1 MAAGPAL
8 RAQSLPGVRHIIGFE
23 NVKAQQP
30 GTLSVQNGV
39 LMYDAG
45 KSQASIGISSI
56 DDILIGAE
64 TTQSNSRTS
73 RGIEL
78 AAVAA
83 PYGSGRA
90 VSLLV
95 RKKVDIVTLLY
106 RDTSNG
112 IHGAI
117 FSVPKGR
124 AADFRMQL
132 IASGAHASA
141 PASSPEPR

>member
-1 MAAGPAL
+1 M
-8 RAQSLPGVRHIIGFE
+8 
-23 NVKAQQP
+23 KAQQS
-30 GTLSVQNGV
+30 GALSVQKGA
-39 LMYDAG
+39 LMFDAG
-45 KSQASIGISSI
+45 KSQATIGISSI

-90 VSLLV
+90 ISLLV
-95 RKKVDIVTLLY
+95 RKKVDILTLLY
-106 RDTSNG
+106 RDANNG

-124 AADFRMQL
+124 AADFRTQL
-132 IASGAHASA
+132 IAAGAHASA
-141 PASSPEPR
+141 PASAPAEPEQQPQAQGKP